1 MDHGGYRRHTKGD
14 IKEAFNESK
23 VGLKTFA
30 DITCIFVRMSVANW
44 MSGSQPEVL
53 SSTARRSCLSSDQL
67 LPPPPSS
74 ESENMR

>member
-1 MDHGGYRRHTKGD
+1 MDHGGFRRDTKGD
-14 IKEAFNESK
+14 IKEAFKESK
-23 VGLKTFA
+23 DGLKTFA
-30 DITCIFVRMSVANW
+30 DITCMFVRMSVANW

-67 LPPPPSS
+67 RSPPPSS